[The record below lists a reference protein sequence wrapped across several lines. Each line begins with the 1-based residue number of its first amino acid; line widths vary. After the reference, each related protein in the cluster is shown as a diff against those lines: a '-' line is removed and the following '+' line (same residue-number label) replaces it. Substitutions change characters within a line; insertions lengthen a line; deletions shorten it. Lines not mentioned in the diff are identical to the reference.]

1 MLISADTTQIWR
13 MHVTNNRL
21 IYMKYN
27 EPTWLSEKKM
37 YFPIYS
43 LLWGCL
49 FFFFFLLLTWMKMYG
64 ARVCV
69 FSLLLMG
76 PVSPP
81 PPPLPHH
88 EPRQAEWQG
97 SGLAKWWNDD
107 PIMRSD
113 SKMRGIRQRLHPS
126 LTATPSPLLHTA
138 RCPDDDWFARDGS
151 QEAPIDFAVFYQKYV
166 FTVVSIGR
174 MHTYPASP
182 FSERGRVSRR

>member
-1 MLISADTTQIWR
+1 MSQRGFQKRKCIFRFILCSGD
-13 MHVTNNRL
+13 V
-21 IYMKYN
+21 
-27 EPTWLSEKKM
+27 
-37 YFPIYS
+37 
-43 LLWGCL
+43 

-174 MHTYPASP
+174 MHTYPTSP
-182 FSERGRVSRR
+182 FFQTGEGIKEIILLAPWQDKWPVILFQKRVNRLSD